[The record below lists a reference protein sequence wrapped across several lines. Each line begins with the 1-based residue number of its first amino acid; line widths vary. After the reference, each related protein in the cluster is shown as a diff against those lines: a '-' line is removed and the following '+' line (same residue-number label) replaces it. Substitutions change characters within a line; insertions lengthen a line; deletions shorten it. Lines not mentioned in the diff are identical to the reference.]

1 MCEYH
6 LVVCV
11 SNMDVQYVNS
21 GMTSHL
27 FHTSKMFTTSVKK
40 KPIYMSNEVSA
51 CMDPVLRKFE
61 AFRRR
66 HTKIRVVT

>member
-1 MCEYH
+1 
-6 LVVCV
+6 
-11 SNMDVQYVNS
+11 
-21 GMTSHL
+21 
-27 FHTSKMFTTSVKK
+27 
-40 KPIYMSNEVSA
+40 MSNEVSA